1 MNIVVLE
8 GYPLNPGD
16 LSWDELKKLGNIKIY
31 NKTKNEDV
39 LKRIGDA
46 EAVFVNKSELT
57 EEIFEKASNLKYVG
71 VLATGFDNIN
81 VKSAK
86 KNNVVVTNV
95 PSYGTSSVAQF
106 VFALLME
113 MIYHVKEHDQAV
125 KKGEWEQSESFC
137 FWKYP
142 LIELKDKKF
151 GIIGY
156 GRIGKE
162 TAKIAKALGMNVLA
176 YTRTPCKSLEDK
188 NLKFVD
194 LDELLRESD
203 IISLHSPLIKE
214 TEGIINKE
222 AISKMKKNVMIINT
236 ARGSLIVEKDLAYAL
251 NKGKIKAAAS
261 DVLTQEPPNMDNP
274 LLKARNMIVTPH
286 IAWAPKEARERL
298 MKTAV
303 YNFKEF
309 LKGNRVNTINLQ

>member
-16 LSWDELKKLGNIKIY
+16 LSWDELKKLGNTKIY
-31 NKTKNEDV
+31 DKTKNEDA
-39 LKRIGDA
+39 LERIGNAD
-46 EAVFVNKSELT
+46 AVFVNKTELT
-57 EEIFEKASNLKYVG
+57 REVFENAPNLKYVG
-71 VLATGFDNIN
+71 VLATGFDNID

-86 KNNVVVTNV
+86 ENNVVVTNV

-113 MIYHVKEHDQAV
+113 MIYHVREHDQAV
-125 KKGEWEQSESFC
+125 KKGEWEESESFC

-142 LIELKDKKF
+142 LVELKDKKF

-156 GRIGKE
+156 GRIGME
-162 TAKIAKALGMNVLA
+162 TGKIAKAFGMKVLA
-176 YTRTPCKSLEDK
+176 HTRTPDKSLEDE

-194 LDELLRESD
+194 LDELFKESD
-203 IISLHSPLIKE
+203 FISLHSPLTKE
-214 TEGIINKE
+214 TEGMINKK
-222 AISKMKKNVMIINT
+222 AINKMKKNAMIINT
-236 ARGSLIVEKDLAYAL
+236 ARGSLIVEEDLAYAL
-251 NKGKIKAAAS
+251 NIGRIKAAAS
-261 DVLTQEPPNMDNP
+261 DVLTQEPPSIDNP
-274 LLKARNMIVTPH
+274 LLKAKNMIVTPH

-303 YNFKEF
+303 SNFKEF
-309 LKGNRVNTINLQ
+309 LKGNKVNTINL